1 MYAEENIV
9 NVNIHVRKL
18 TIIDI
23 VLYSQLNPSF
33 DVTVCI
39 DIRVLLSLLAREG
52 HRGGLTVFSPAYLR
66 HVGPTSL
73 QFRIPFDVGIVQI
86 HKL

>member
-9 NVNIHVRKL
+9 NVNIRKL

-23 VLYSQLNPSF
+23 ILLYKQLNPSF
-33 DVTVCI
+33 DITVCI
-39 DIRVLLSLLAREG
+39 DIHVLLSLLAREG

-66 HVGPTSL
+66 HVSPTRL
-73 QFRIPFDVGIVQI
+73 QFRIPFDVGIVLF

>member
-9 NVNIHVRKL
+9 NVNIRKL

-23 VLYSQLNPSF
+23 ILYKQLNPSF

-39 DIRVLLSLLAREG
+39 DIRVLLFLLAREG
-52 HRGGLTVFSPAYLR
+52 HRGGLYLFALASVIPR
-66 HVGPTSL
+66 K
-73 QFRIPFDVGIVQI
+73 RI
-86 HKL
+86 KA